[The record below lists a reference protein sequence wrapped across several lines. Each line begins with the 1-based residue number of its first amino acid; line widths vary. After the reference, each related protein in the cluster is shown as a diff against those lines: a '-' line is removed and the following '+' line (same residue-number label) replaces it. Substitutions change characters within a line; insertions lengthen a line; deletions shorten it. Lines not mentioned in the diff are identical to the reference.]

1 MVAID
6 PVVETINPV
15 AAIPDVAVMLQ
26 HFASVHRKGEQ
37 KIRVQIL
44 NYWFHGVRFVYN
56 R

>member
-1 MVAID
+1 MAVD
-6 PVVETINPV
+6 PVVKTVDPITT
-15 AAIPDVAVMLQ
+15 IPDVAVMLQ

-44 NYWFHGVRFVYN
+44 NYWFHGARFVYN